1 MTAEKAHAT
10 WAASSTARNWACA
23 GALALS
29 AKVPAQ
35 PESEAAAWGTACHAI
50 SEDCLRNGR
59 DAVEWIGRTIKTKEH
74 EIEVD
79 EEMADTAQTYIDYVL
94 GQLGRADIR
103 TPMPETR
110 PSCFIEQ
117 RFTLDQLKPPFDA
130 GGTADAVIY
139 NPNTK
144 TLEVIDLK
152 GGRGVVVEVENN
164 KQLRTYGLG
173 AMLAFPKLD
182 IDRIRVTIVQPRAG
196 HKDGIIR
203 SEEFSPVDLMEWT
216 TDLLAAMDRA
226 KTAGDEL
233 ANIKGELSREA
244 WGKSHLRTGE
254 HCRFC
259 PAAAICP
266 AQEQASLDA
275 AGVWFD
281 DLDKPQ
287 LRNTPDELDPERLA
301 KVLDMADM
309 IESWL
314 SAVRALAHRLAET
327 GTEIPNYQLVEKI
340 GRRKWRDEDDVVMGL
355 SAAGVL
361 VEELYDRKLKSPA
374 QVEKTLGAKRKKA
387 LEAVLTS
394 LTEKPVTGTNLVRA
408 DKTTR
413 PAITAGPQKHLTA
426 IE

>member
-1 MTAEKAHAT
+1 MAEKAHAT
-10 WAASSTARNWACA
+10 WSASSTARNWACA
-23 GALALS
+23 GALALT
-29 AKVPAQ
+29 AKVPDA
-35 PESEAAAWGTACHAI
+35 PESEAAAWGTACHAV

-59 DAVEWIGRTIKTKEH
+59 DAVEWIGRTIKSKEH

-79 EEMADTAQTYIDYVL
+79 EEMADTAQTYIDYVKQQT
-94 GQLGRADIR
+94 GETFI
-103 TPMPETR
+103 ETR
-110 PSCFIEQ
+110 FS
-117 RFTLDQLKPPFDA
+117 LASLNPPFDA
-130 GGTADAVIY
+130 GGTADAVVY
-139 NPNTK
+139 KPK
-144 TLEVIDLK
+144 EKLLEVIDLK

-233 ANIKGELSREA
+233 ANITGALSREA
-244 WGKSHLRTGE
+244 WGKNHLRTGE
-254 HCRFC
+254 HCKFC
-259 PAAAICP
+259 PASAVCP
-266 AQEQASLDA
+266 AKEQAALDA

-281 DLDKPQ
+281 DLDEPK

-309 IESWL
+309 IDSWL
-314 SAVRALAHRLAET
+314 NAVRALAHRLAET
-327 GTEIPNYQLVEKI
+327 GTDIPNYQLVEKI
-340 GRRKWRDEDDVVMGL
+340 GRRKWRDEDDVVVGL
-355 SAAGVL
+355 SAAGVE
-361 VEELYDRKLKSPA
+361 VEDLYDRKLKSPA

-394 LTEKPVTGTNLVRA
+394 LTEKPVTGSNLVRA

-413 PAITAGPQKHLTA
+413 PAISAGPQKHLTA